1 MQVLVA
7 MGWIHSGAT
16 SFVHD
21 DSTISSPSNLLRH
34 LWQIPWEQSF
44 PNLLLAG
51 QTARRSQTWLPQ
63 NLHVL
68 HGFTARFINLLFSSI
83 RIYYDTPFYSSI
95 SMVSIN
101 FIKFHNTWFHEQ
113 HVNECS
119 LATSAVGNRSKMC
132 ACSRVSW
139 LKSATS
145 SKPWDN
151 KPLAG
156 SSRRVK
162 PKKKIKQILLPMDLF
177 SFHCKSK
184 KLLLVLKAILIKS
197 WLSKSW
203 PSTFKR
209 FQGNRTYFTARMV
222 DP

>member
-1 MQVLVA
+1 MLGLSWVHDAKVKSAPLCHLPGKGMQVLVA

-34 LWQIPWEQSF
+34 LWQIPWKQSF

-68 HGFTARFINLLFSSI
+68 HGYVARFINLLSSSI
-83 RIYYDTPFYSSI
+83 HILYMIHLFNL
-95 SMVSIN
+95 N
-101 FIKFHNTWFHEQ
+101 FIKFHSTWFHEQ
-113 HVNECS
+113 HVNECP

-139 LKSATS
+139 PKSATS

-151 KPLAG
+151 KPLVG
-156 SSRRVK
+156 SSWRVK
-162 PKKKIKQILLPMDLF
+162 PKLFLFNNSYFLWICIL
-177 SFHCKSK
+177 
-184 KLLLVLKAILIKS
+184 
-197 WLSKSW
+197 
-203 PSTFKR
+203 
-209 FQGNRTYFTARMV
+209 FTA
-222 DP
+222 DPSSSCWY